1 MSIAGKKVVTKIDG
15 ASRIPIEYFSEDY
28 QRRVRRALGYI
39 LAALAD
45 KGAVVRSLYK
55 ITEQNLR
62 YLSFLYAAIATNDEQ
77 LHVML
82 AGSRI
87 EIIES
92 KIRIEQISVYRQGYY
107 LRFDLYGSTTY
118 LVAGRLAEIEL
129 RLRDNYS
136 KTFEAYRR
144 KFRRELG
151 LYAAISKL

>member
-28 QRRVRRALGYI
+28 QRIVRRALGYI

-107 LRFDLYGSTTY
+107 LRFDLYGSPT
-118 LVAGRLAEIEL
+118 VGRLAEIEL
-129 RLRDNYS
+129 RLRDHYS
-136 KTFEAYRR
+136 KTFEVCRR